1 MRRSM
6 RRGRRGR
13 RLLEKLLAP
22 PPKLLFREAELAEAR
37 ARVERGE
44 PFKVV
49 GPPGVGK
56 TTLVRMALAG
66 VGHAYVS
73 CFERR
78 TLRAILPLLD
88 GAGWKVLD
96 DFSLAMWDE
105 RLFSAVEQLPRAILV
120 ELPHRRSPLLENHV
134 IEMRPYSREQ
144 LEEILRER
152 VVRLRLPADDEDIR
166 LAAEEGARRGGNARA
181 ALYAL
186 HRLLLPRLT
195 RHV

>member
-1 MRRSM
+1 MQGM
-6 RRGRRGR
+6 KRGRRGR

-78 TLRAILPLLD
+78 TPRLILSSL
-88 GAGWKVLD
+88 GAGWNVLD
-96 DFSLAMWDE
+96 DFSLAAWDGQ
-105 RLFSAVEQLPRAILV
+105 LLAAVRSLPVILV

-166 LAAEEGARRGGNARA
+166 AAAEEGARRGGNARA